1 MADYWVS
8 TMAALLAGL
17 MAGKKASLLVAQ
29 TAETRAYQMVDWM
42 VLCLAGSLACNWVA
56 RLDAAKA
63 EQTVDLTAESMV
75 GQRDAMTAVLMAC
88 LTAEQ
93 WGWHLADKSADRLVA
108 ALASRKAVWTASA
121 LAVQMDGLK
130 AGCWGARLA
139 VVWEPGKAVRTVGSK
154 A

>member
-42 VLCLAGSLACNWVA
+42 VLCLAGSLAYNWVA

-63 EQTVDLTAESMV
+63 EQTVDLTAEPMV
-75 GQRDAMTAVLMAC
+75 GQRDAMTAVPMAG
-88 LTAEQ
+88 LTAGQ
-93 WGWHLADKSADRLVA
+93 WG
-108 ALASRKAVWTASA
+108 
-121 LAVQMDGLK
+121 
-130 AGCWGARLA
+130 
-139 VVWEPGKAVRTVGSK
+139 
-154 A
+154 